1 MYAATT
7 DEECSHPILLPQL
20 YDDEDLEGFGGPQDK
35 DGTINFYGEFLAQV
49 EKSHS
54 VLFNIAEKSIV
65 RVMHISNDDQVIIE
79 SSLYDSLTSEK
90 PVAYSRHK
98 DTQGSFIIQLD
109 PKTNPYVLTLSFAS
123 SEATVRCPTYQLK
136 IEILDDG

>member
-1 MYAATT
+1 VNETRLPPACHHLSLAVEWLSMYAATT

-65 RVMHISNDDQVIIE
+65 RVMHISNDD
-79 SSLYDSLTSEK
+79 
-90 PVAYSRHK
+90 
-98 DTQGSFIIQLD
+98 
-109 PKTNPYVLTLSFAS
+109 
-123 SEATVRCPTYQLK
+123 
-136 IEILDDG
+136 